1 MYDHGTTRNNT
12 ESALLRLSVSIRV
25 LPWSIL
31 PYLRGKL
38 KGPRIRGPHPDDV
51 QYEHTHEP
59 SRTRT
64 IALGALKAIV
74 SAGLLAILFSRV
86 DVTRLWSYAR
96 DASPAW
102 LSGALFLYLL
112 MVLASAW
119 RWGLLLR
126 AQQVNLPFTALTSS
140 FLVAT
145 FFNNFLPSNIGGD
158 VVRISDTARAAGSKT
173 LATTVVLIDRG
184 IGLLALALMA
194 ASGATMMHRMAVGP
208 VGPGVLWAGFGL
220 GAIVATPALLIPQ
233 SMTKLLQPLRV
244 FHQEWVDERLA
255 KLTDAL
261 TRFKETPAALAGC
274 FAGAIAVQGLLVL
287 FYLAIARSMNIPI
300 GFAEL
305 AVVVPISFIVQMLPV
320 SMNGFGVREAT
331 FGFYFT
337 QLGLPLES
345 ALLVSFMG
353 AALIMLFSLSGGL
366 AYLSRTARSRA

>member
-1 MYDHGTTRNNT
+1 LNVNH
-12 ESALLRLSVSIRV
+12 E
-25 LPWSIL
+25 
-31 PYLRGKL
+31 
-38 KGPRIRGPHPDDV
+38 
-51 QYEHTHEP
+51 HEP
-59 SRTRT
+59 RPSRART

-74 SAGLLAILFSRV
+74 SIGLLALLLSRV

-96 DASPAW
+96 NASMSW
-102 LSGALFLYLL
+102 LVGALCLYLL

-119 RWGLLLR
+119 RWSVLLR
-126 AQQVNLPFTALTSS
+126 AQHVMLPFRTLTSS

-158 VVRISDTARAAGSKT
+158 VVRITDTVKAAGSRT
-173 LATTVVLIDRG
+173 LAATVVLIDRG
-184 IGLLALALMA
+184 VGLLALALMA

-220 GAIVATPALLIPQ
+220 GAIVATPALLMPET
-233 SMTKLLQPLRV
+233 MTKLLQPLRV
-244 FHQEWVDERLA
+244 FHQEWVDKRIA
-255 KLTDAL
+255 MLTDTL

-274 FAGAIAVQGLLVL
+274 FAGAIIVQGLLVL
-287 FYLAIARSMNIPI
+287 FYLAITRSMGIPI

-305 AVVVPISFIVQMLPV
+305 AVIVPVSFIVQMLPV

-337 QLGLPLES
+337 HLGLHLES

-353 AALIMLFSLSGGL
+353 AALIMLFSLSGGII
-366 AYLSRTARSRA
+366 YLGRTARISQHGSPRAA